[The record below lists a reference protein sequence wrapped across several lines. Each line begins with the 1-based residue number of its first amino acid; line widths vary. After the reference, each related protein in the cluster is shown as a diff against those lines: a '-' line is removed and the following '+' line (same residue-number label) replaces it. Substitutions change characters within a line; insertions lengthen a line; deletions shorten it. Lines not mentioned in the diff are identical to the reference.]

1 MVPAVI
7 KKQMAPAAIKEHA
20 DQPARKARIRG
31 FMGSYGVLLFS
42 RPSAYIYPYTS
53 SHGD

>member
-20 DQPARKARIRG
+20 DQPARKGADGENLALNPIPPK
-31 FMGSYGVLLFS
+31 ML
-42 RPSAYIYPYTS
+42 
-53 SHGD
+53 